1 MIAINVTTNP
11 IHWHNVPMSS
21 DSRPLQTILDEKF
34 DGLSGKGKILAEC
47 VLSKPDKAVF
57 MTTRQLGAEAGV
69 SEATVVRFV
78 RQLGFDTYARFISS
92 LRDFIDHRF
101 TLMERGRMVRPVMV
115 SDDNELDWLVSQDV
129 TNIKAMHKRVDLDT
143 VKAAR
148 KLMREAPAVFVAGAR
163 LSYSC
168 AHYMG
173 WTLSKIRGNVSI
185 LNGSDRTAMDQMIFA
200 PEGSVVVIVATSRYP
215 NELIRM
221 GKIARR
227 QNFRII
233 LITDSGSCP
242 LAAFSRHVMVAPL
255 TTIPFLGNPTSLIS
269 LIHYLL
275 NCLAADMKDELK
287 AHQEQLEQA
296 YLENDI
302 WFN

>member
-1 MIAINVTTNP
+1 MTSEP
-11 IHWHNVPMSS
+11 KS
-21 DSRPLQTILDEKF
+21 LQTVLDEKF
-34 DGLSGKGKILAEC
+34 DTLSGKGKLLAKC
-47 VLSKPDKAVF
+47 ILSKPDKAVF

-78 RQLGFDTYARFISS
+78 RQLGFDTYAQFIAS

-101 TLMERGRMVRPVMV
+101 TLMERGRMVQPIMV
-115 SDDNELDWLVSQDV
+115 SDDKELDWLVSQDI
-129 TNIKAMHKRVDLDT
+129 TNIKAMHKRVDLET
-143 VKAAR
+143 VKAVR
-148 KLMREAPAVFVAGAR
+148 KLLKAAPAVFVVGAR

-173 WTLSKIRGNVSI
+173 WTLSKIRPNVSI

-200 PEGSVVVIVATSRYP
+200 PEGTVVVIVATSRYP
-215 NELIRM
+215 NELIRI

-227 QNFRII
+227 QNFKII
-233 LITDSGSCP
+233 LITDSNSCP
-242 LAAFSRHVMVAPL
+242 LAAFSSHVMVAPL
-255 TTIPFLGNPTSLIS
+255 TTIPFLGNPTCLIS

-275 NCLAADMKDELK
+275 NCLASDMKDDLK
-287 AHQEQLEQA
+287 AHQEKLEQA

>member
-1 MIAINVTTNP
+1 MTSNP
-11 IHWHNVPMSS
+11 MT
-21 DSRPLQTILDEKF
+21 LQHILDEKY
-34 DGLSGKGKILAEC
+34 DTLSAKGKLLAKC
-47 VLSKPDKAVF
+47 ILSKPDKTVF

-78 RQLGFDTYARFISS
+78 RQLGFETYAQFITS
-92 LRDFIDHRF
+92 LRDLIDRRF
-101 TLMERGRMVRPVMV
+101 TLVERGRMTQPVMI
-115 SDDNELDWLVSQDV
+115 SEDRELDWLISQDI
-129 TNIKAMHKRVDLDT
+129 TNIKAMHKRVDLEQVQAIRT
-143 VKAAR
+143 I
-148 KLMREAPAVFVAGAR
+148 LREAPAVFVMGAR
-163 LSYSC
+163 LSYSS

-173 WTLSKIRGNVSI
+173 WTLGKLRKNVSI

-200 PEGSVVVIVATSRYP
+200 PEDTAVVIVSTSRYP

-221 GKIARR
+221 GKVARR
-227 QNFRII
+227 QNFRQI
-233 LITDSGSCP
+233 LITDSIACP
-242 LAAFSRHVMVAPL
+242 LVPFCGHVLVAPQQS
-255 TTIPFLGNPTSLIS
+255 IPFLGNPVSIIS

-287 AHQEQLEQA
+287 EFQERLEQA